1 MTVKIKEEINGM
13 SVARHI
19 AACLLTDCSLR
30 GEKYYE
36 KEDKF
41 TRIIEN
47 ALEEC
52 KEEDYRGT

>member
-1 MTVKIKEEINGM
+1 MKIKKEINGM

-19 AACLLTDCSLR
+19 AACLLTDSSLR

-52 KEEDYRGT
+52 KEEDYSGT